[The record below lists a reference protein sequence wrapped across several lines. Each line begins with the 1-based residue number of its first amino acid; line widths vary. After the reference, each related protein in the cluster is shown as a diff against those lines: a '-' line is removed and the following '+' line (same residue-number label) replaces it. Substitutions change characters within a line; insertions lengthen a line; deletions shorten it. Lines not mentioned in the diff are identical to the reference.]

1 MVIRRGIVFSL
12 LIWILVVFAA
22 SQSLAGEGKPSP
34 GMEVTLNFQNV
45 ELVDMIGT
53 ISELTG
59 KNFVY
64 DDSIRGKISIIS
76 PRPVSVDEAYR
87 LFNTVLRVKGF
98 TIVPAGKVNKIVPI
112 RMAKEESLPI
122 GNGKNLGEQFITR
135 IIELKNLDATV
146 IADTILRPLMPKTSY
161 VVAHEP
167 TNTIVITDSAANI
180 KRLSQILSSLDKS
193 WDSEMMEIVP
203 LQYSDAE
210 ETAKLV
216 MQIFEGGTA
225 APARGAKRGTSV
237 QKKTRGQVF
246 PYERTNRLMLLG
258 DKKFIQRAKEL
269 IAQLDEKADMGRAGV
284 HVYYLEN
291 AQAEQLSETLN
302 KIISGEKKGPTGKQN
317 GQTDTV
323 FGDIVITA
331 DNPTNALIINAT
343 AQDYDHIQDLILS
356 LDVKRTQVFVEALI
370 LSLSMDALLD
380 LGVSLKG
387 AADVGDDSVIF
398 GASNTGRGSDDAS
411 LLSRAVDGILLG
423 GMFNPIKTMVNG
435 KEVMVPSLSVL
446 IGLSQTDTNVNVLS
460 APRLLTSN
468 NEEAEIV
475 VGENVPIITSKS
487 TDNAGN
493 LVNTIERQDAALTLR
508 FTPQIT
514 EGDMVRLKVF
524 QEITSVTDPV
534 GTVDIV
540 GPTFKKTLLTN
551 TILAR
556 DGETVVLGGL
566 FQTDK
571 GESVTK
577 VPFLGDI
584 PLIGFLFKRTKE
596 VEKKTSLLIFI
607 TPRIIR
613 NSEDLREITR
623 DNRKSFDLYQGED
636 GTNEFFNLEDSK
648 GIFLKPEPELGFEVE
663 PAVDTEPET
672 EAETKTEAGD

>member
-1 MVIRRGIVFSL
+1 MIFRRGIVCSL
-12 LIWILVVFAA
+12 LVYIFVIFAV
-22 SQSLAGEGKPSP
+22 SQSLAAEGKTPL
-34 GMEVTLNFQNV
+34 GLEVTLNFQNV

-64 DDSIRGKISIIS
+64 DESIRGKISIVS
-76 PRPVSVDEAYR
+76 PKPVTVDEAFR
-87 LFNTVLRVKGF
+87 LFSTVLRVKGF
-98 TIVPAGKVNKIVPI
+98 TIVPAGKVNKIVSI
-112 RMAKEESLPI
+112 RTAKEENLPI
-122 GNGKNLGEQFITR
+122 GDGKNLGEQYITR
-135 IIELKNLDATV
+135 IIKLKNLDAAV
-146 IADTILRPLMPKTSY
+146 VVDTILRPLMPKTSY

-167 TNTIVITDSAANI
+167 TNTVVITDSAANI
-180 KRLSQILSSLDKS
+180 RRLSKILTSLDSS
-193 WDSEMMEIVP
+193 WDSEILEIVP
-203 LQYSDAE
+203 LQFSNAE

-216 MQIFEGGTA
+216 MQVFEGGA
-225 APARGAKRGTSV
+225 VAPVRGAKRGSTV
-237 QKKTRGQVF
+237 HKKTRGQVF
-246 PYERTNRLMLLG
+246 PYERTNMLMLLG
-258 DKKFIQRAKEL
+258 DKTFIQRAKKL
-269 IAQLDEKADMGRAGV
+269 IAQLDEKADLGRAGV

-291 AQAEQLSETLN
+291 AQAEPLSETLN
-302 KIISGEKKGPTGKQN
+302 KIITGEKKGSTGKQN
-317 GQTDTV
+317 SQTDTV
-323 FGDIVITA
+323 FGNVVITA
-331 DNPTNALIINAT
+331 DKPTNALIINAT
-343 AQDYDHIQDLILS
+343 AQDYDHIQNLILD

-380 LGVSLKG
+380 IGVSLKG
-387 AADVGDDSVIF
+387 AADVGNDSILF
-398 GASNTGRGSDDAS
+398 GASNTGRDTTDGDDTS
-411 LLSRAVDGILLG
+411 LLTRAVDGILLG
-423 GMFNPIKTMVNG
+423 GMFNPIKTIVGG

-446 IGLSQTDTNVNVLS
+446 IGLSETDTNINVLS

-468 NEEAEIV
+468 NEEAEII

-577 VPFLGDI
+577 VPFLGDL

-613 NSEDLREITR
+613 DSEDLREITR
-623 DNRKSFDLYQGED
+623 DNRSSFDLYQEED

-648 GIFLKPEPELGFEVE
+648 GIFLKPEPELGLELG
-663 PAVDTEPET
+663 PET
-672 EAETKTEAGD
+672 EAGD